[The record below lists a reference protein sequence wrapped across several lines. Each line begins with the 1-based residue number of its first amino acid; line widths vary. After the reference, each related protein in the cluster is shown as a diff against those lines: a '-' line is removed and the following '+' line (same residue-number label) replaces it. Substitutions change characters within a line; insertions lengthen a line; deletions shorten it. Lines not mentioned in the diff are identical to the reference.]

1 MKGIFSVS
9 WEIVLALIVCAAV
22 LITILLILNFIGID
36 IFSPICRTF
45 CFPIRDFVTSL
56 MKTIIIGYIASPSS
70 MCNLC
75 G

>member
-1 MKGIFSVS
+1 MKGVS
-9 WEIVLALIVCAAV
+9 SEALDILLAIIVCGVV
-22 LITILLILNFIGID
+22 LIAILSILNFIGVVKL
-36 IFSPICRTF
+36 SPICRTF
-45 CFPIRDFVTSL
+45 CFPVRDIVTSL